1 MTKLNHI
8 LLCTLLL
15 AGSARAADPERK
27 LVRREEPEYPALA
40 DKMALHGTVKLK
52 IWIAPDGSVRRLEYV
67 GGHPVLAES
76 AIAGNLA
83 ITTILRNRHFSAPAC
98 RKCAKGRFRLN
109 LVKGAKAL
117 EID

>member
-1 MTKLNHI
+1 MTKLKHI

-15 AGSARAADPERK
+15 AGSALAADTDRK
-27 LVRREEPEYPALA
+27 LVRHEEPEYPALA

-76 AIAGNLA
+76 ALKAVKTWKYEA
-83 ITTILRNRHFSAPAC
+83 APKETTAAVEV
-98 RKCAKGRFRLN
+98 RF
-109 LVKGAKAL
+109 
-117 EID
+117 